1 MGQTCT
7 LYPKRGVFTI
17 ADTTQRRK
25 KVKQHVNNRSTTH
38 YHNIF
43 SKFIIDIAI
52 FQTFWIIDSLAGGPF
67 SFGVLFIS
75 CRDLCLRHN
84 GTVTATVLLVKHG
97 RRRRC
102 EKAPCICMLKGDSLA
117 ARPNGLSCITAN
129 HPVVSSVTVPFFVSE
144 TRHFLITRDCGFEQ
158 MRMKIFL
165 CINMFQ
171 TNNAIA
177 RNGPTQFTS
186 LVIGSLFY
194 EPQ

>member
-7 LYPKRGVFTI
+7 PNAGFSQLQ
-17 ADTTQRRK
+17 TQLNEEK
-25 KVKQHVNNRSTTH
+25 KVKKHANNRSTTH
-38 YHNIF
+38 YHYIF

-52 FQTFWIIDSLAGGPF
+52 FQTFWIIDPLASGPF

-75 CRDLCLRHN
+75 CRHLCLRHN
-84 GTVTATVLLVKHG
+84 GAVTTTVLLVKHG

-117 ARPNGLSCITAN
+117 ARPNSLSCITAN